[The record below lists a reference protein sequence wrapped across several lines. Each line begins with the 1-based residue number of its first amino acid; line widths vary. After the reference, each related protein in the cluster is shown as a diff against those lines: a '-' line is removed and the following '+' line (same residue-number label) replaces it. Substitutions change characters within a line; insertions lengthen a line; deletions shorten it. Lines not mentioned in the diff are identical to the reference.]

1 MGSERLFLSPVFLLP
16 TAHRIM
22 PYNDPDPTDPNILV
36 GVELPA
42 HAETTREMA
51 YVFAEEFA
59 RLGFDKKNLMRIF
72 KRPFYVGAHRAY
84 LELGEGEIEKIIDE
98 CLAIW
103 GRVRFKDQD
112 AIELIQ
118 IEGPL

>member
-1 MGSERLFLSPVFLLP
+1 MDRHTGLSLHLP
-16 TAHRIM
+16 PYSHTPTFM
-22 PYNDPDPTDPNILV
+22 PYNDPDPTDPNMLV

-42 HAETTREMA
+42 NPKATWDMA

-72 KRPFYVGAHRAY
+72 KRPFYAGAHRAY
-84 LELGEGEIEKIIDE
+84 LELGEETIEKIVDE

-103 GRVRFKDQD
+103 GRLKWRDLD
-112 AIELIQ
+112 ATNKE
-118 IEGPL
+118 

>member
-1 MGSERLFLSPVFLLP
+1 MGGMEDTRTPAPPYSHTP
-16 TAHRIM
+16 TFM
-22 PYNDPDPTDPNILV
+22 PYNDPDPTDPNMLV

-42 HAETTREMA
+42 NPKATWDMA

-72 KRPFYVGAHRAY
+72 KRPFYAGAHRAY
-84 LELGEGEIEKIIDE
+84 LELGEETIEKIVDE

-103 GRVRFKDQD
+103 GRLKWRDLD
-112 AIELIQ
+112 ATNKE
-118 IEGPL
+118 